1 MQGSIPTPCSQDDR
15 MIDVFIDAT
24 DDHLAELA
32 AEVGEPASRQR
43 ARSEAIVRQIRDH
56 QLGRVG

>member
-1 MQGSIPTPCSQDDR
+1 